1 MVRVILIS
9 ADDGQPEKSIK
20 FVQPIFFRGF
30 AMRRNFIFLS
40 VLCLFVQVASAQTK
54 NWTLRECVEYALER
68 NIQVRQ
74 TALEVDMAKISKDD
88 AFGNFLPQMNGQAN
102 HSWNIGLNQNITT
115 GLLENQTTQ
124 FTSAGFNASVDI
136 YGGLRNQIQLRRSNL
151 AVLAANYQLDRMKDD
166 IALNVASAFVQI
178 LFNKENLKV
187 QQEQRTN
194 NQKQLERTQ
203 ELVAAGSVPRADLLD
218 MEATLASSALAVV
231 QAENQLL
238 LSKLSLAQLLQLED
252 FRNFDIAPTD
262 AEATPSS
269 VMLEDPEQIIARA
282 KEVRSE
288 IKLAETNRLVAEQ
301 DVALA
306 RAAYQPTLQGYY
318 SFSTRA
324 AYADRIIGFA
334 PDLENPF
341 STVGV
346 VQGTDQAVLQPNFV
360 PVLGRYA
367 PIWDQFSDN
376 KGHNFGLQLT
386 IPILNGFSVRNNVA
400 RNKVALER
408 SKIALEQTQLDLE
421 RNVYQALW
429 DARGAFEAYQS
440 AQTVAA
446 ARELSYEY
454 AKEKYEV
461 GMINAFDFNQVQT
474 LHVNAQS
481 DVARAKYDYIFK
493 VKVVE
498 FYFGIPIN
506 QL

>member
-1 MVRVILIS
+1 
-9 ADDGQPEKSIK
+9 
-20 FVQPIFFRGF
+20 
-30 AMRRNFIFLS
+30 
-40 VLCLFVQVASAQTK
+40 
-54 NWTLRECVEYALER
+54 NWTLRECVEYALEK

-74 TALEVDMAKISKDD
+74 TALEVDLAQISKND
-88 AFGNFLPQMNGQAN
+88 AFGNFLPQLNGQAN

-151 AVLAANYQLDRMKDD
+151 AILAANYQLDRMKDD
-166 IALNVASAFVQI
+166 IALNVANAFVQI

-194 NQKQLERTQ
+194 NERQLERTQ

-218 MEATLASSALAVV
+218 MEATLASSNLAVV

-238 LSKLSLAQLLQLED
+238 LSKLSLAQLLQLQD
-252 FRNFDIAPTD
+252 FKNFDIAPTD
-262 AEATPSS
+262 AEASPSS
-269 VMLEDPEQIIARA
+269 VMLEDPEKIVARA

-288 IKLAETNRLVAEQ
+288 IKLAEANRSVAEQ

-324 AYADRIIGFA
+324 AYADRIMGFA

-341 STVGV
+341 SPIGV
-346 VQGTDQAVLQPNFV
+346 VQGTDQAVLQPSFV
-360 PVLGRYA
+360 PVLGRHA
-367 PIWDQFSDN
+367 PIFDQFSDN

-400 RNKVALER
+400 QNKVALER
-408 SKIALEQTQLDLE
+408 SKIALEQTELD
-421 RNVYQALW
+421 
-429 DARGAFEAYQS
+429 
-440 AQTVAA
+440 
-446 ARELSYEY
+446 
-454 AKEKYEV
+454 
-461 GMINAFDFNQVQT
+461 
-474 LHVNAQS
+474 
-481 DVARAKYDYIFK
+481 
-493 VKVVE
+493 VE
-498 FYFGIPIN
+498 
-506 QL
+506 